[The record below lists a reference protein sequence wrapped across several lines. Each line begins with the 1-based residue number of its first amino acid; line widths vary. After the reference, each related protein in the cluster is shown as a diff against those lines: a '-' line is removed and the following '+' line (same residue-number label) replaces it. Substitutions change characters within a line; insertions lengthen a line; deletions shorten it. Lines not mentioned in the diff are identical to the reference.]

1 MDRSHET
8 ASEEQAESSPS
19 GTAER
24 NPINEEAHLFRG
36 MFENAVWGMFQSTPE
51 GYYITANRSLA
62 RIYGYESPAELLSAI
77 TNIGRQLYVNRNRR
91 NEFTRLMRRNGAV
104 SGFESQVYRRDST
117 VIWISESCREVRSS
131 SGALLYYEGSVE
143 EISGRKRVEKELI
156 AAKEQA
162 EAASRAKSYFLA
174 HMSHELRTPLNAV
187 LGFAEVLRDEML
199 GPLGHPRY
207 REYANDIHGSGQHL
221 LGIIN
226 DVLDLAKTGAGT
238 QGLDEEE
245 VDVGS
250 LLVDCGQ
257 ETAASAG
264 RRGIEVDIA
273 PPAGPATLR
282 ADYARLKAML
292 VNLLSNAI
300 KFTPSGKRVS
310 VTAGHAAD
318 GAYFLKVSDVGIG
331 MSPGEAIKALQP
343 FQQLSDVFTRRYEGA
358 GLGLTLS
365 KAFAELHG
373 GSLILDST
381 PGKGTIVTVHL
392 PRWRIVASSPGQGTA
407 VDRNRR
413 AGHIA
418 PARGTGD

>member
-8 ASEEQAESSPS
+8 ASEEQAGGSPL
-19 GTAER
+19 GTAEPG
-24 NPINEEAHLFRG
+24 PINEEAHLFRG

-51 GYYITANRSLA
+51 GYYLTANRSLA
-62 RIYGYESPAELLSAI
+62 RIYGYASPAELLSAI
-77 TNIGRQLYVNRNRR
+77 TDIGQQLYVDQKRR
-91 NEFTRLMRRNGAV
+91 HEFTRLMHQNGAV

-143 EISGRKRVEKELI
+143 DITGRKRAERELI

-162 EAASRAKSYFLA
+162 EAASRAKLYFLA

-199 GPLGHPRY
+199 GPLGDTRY

-221 LGIIN
+221 LDIIN
-226 DVLDLAKTGAGT
+226 DLLDLAKIGAGT

-250 LLVDCGQ
+250 LLADCVQ

-264 RRGIEVDIA
+264 QRGIDLNIA
-273 PPAGPATLR
+273 PPVEAATLR
-282 ADYARLKAML
+282 ADYTRLKAML

-300 KFTPSGKRVS
+300 KFTPPGKRVTL
-310 VTAGHAAD
+310 TARHAAD

-331 MSPGEAIKALQP
+331 MGPAEVIKALQP

-373 GSLILDST
+373 GSLVMDSA
-381 PGKGTIVTVHL
+381 PGKGTTVTVHL
-392 PRWRIVASSPGQGTA
+392 PRWRVVSSSPGQGSV
-407 VDRNRR
+407 VDRNHGAR
-413 AGHIA
+413 HIA
-418 PARGTGD
+418 RRE